1 MSCNKCVW
9 ESADFTASRAWQA
22 GKFGIKFMV
31 HMQKRRRG
39 LVSWH
44 TPTEREELLRIPVSL
59 EAQPAS
65 EPCMKVQRIS
75 SVKGRMKRTGS
86 GQFVRQ
92 TRRLIRVVPPENL
105 RVIRSLVQAAGTG
118 WLFCV
123 IGNFILWRKNTPLDV
138 HSHERALRT
147 GFYFYL

>member
-1 MSCNKCVW
+1 M
-9 ESADFTASRAWQA
+9 
-22 GKFGIKFMV
+22 
-31 HMQKRRRG
+31 
-39 LVSWH
+39 
-44 TPTEREELLRIPVSL
+44 LRIPVSL

-105 RVIRSLVQAAGTG
+105 RVIWSLVQAAGTG
-118 WLFCV
+118 WLFCI
-123 IGNFILWRKNTPLDV
+123 IGNFIL
-138 HSHERALRT
+138 
-147 GFYFYL
+147 

>member
-1 MSCNKCVW
+1 M
-9 ESADFTASRAWQA
+9 
-22 GKFGIKFMV
+22 
-31 HMQKRRRG
+31 
-39 LVSWH
+39 
-44 TPTEREELLRIPVSL
+44 LRIPVSL

-105 RVIRSLVQAAGTG
+105 
-118 WLFCV
+118 
-123 IGNFILWRKNTPLDV
+123 
-138 HSHERALRT
+138 
-147 GFYFYL
+147 